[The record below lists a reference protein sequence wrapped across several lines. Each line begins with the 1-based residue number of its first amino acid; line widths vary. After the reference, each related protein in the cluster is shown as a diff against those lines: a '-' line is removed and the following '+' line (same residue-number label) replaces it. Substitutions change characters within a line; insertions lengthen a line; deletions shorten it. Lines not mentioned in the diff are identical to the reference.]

1 MKEKKKME
9 IKEMLEK
16 YEAFKNKGLALN
28 EQDMLDWLQLQDT
41 MEDKIIEL
49 KSKYLEEKIIF
60 DRDTGLKL
68 IEFKELKG
76 EDGKKIYTEA
86 TAKAKIDDEF
96 MEKEIELISI
106 KATYENLMNKAS
118 KIIEYINII
127 KLALK
132 KDFSI

>member
-96 MEKEIELISI
+96 MEKEIELIQKRI
-106 KATYENLMNKAS
+106 DNA
-118 KIIEYINII
+118 
-127 KLALK
+127 
-132 KDFSI
+132 DW

>member
-28 EQDMLDWLQLQDT
+28 EQDMLDWLHLQDT

-60 DRDTGLKL
+60 DRDTWLKL

-76 EDGKKIYTEA
+76 EDWKKIYTEA

>member
-1 MKEKKKME
+1 
-9 IKEMLEK
+9 MLEK

-28 EQDMLDWLQLQDT
+28 EQDMLDWLQLQDE

-76 EDGKKIYTEA
+76 EDWKKIYTEA

-118 KIIEYINII
+118 KIIEYVNIV